1 MQLTKKQVKSLLDVI
16 SSDTARPV
24 ITHVKIDTYEG
35 HPVLVGT
42 DGYTLVALRL
52 TDDILPS
59 MGQLI
64 PRAELTKWYK
74 LAGTKDRLTEADLIP
89 MAVPDDKSFENGRTN
104 YPEWQKLIPTE
115 FGSLPSFALNA
126 NYLLTMQTL
135 NDAPLTW
142 QLGMTKLTPVI
153 ARAND
158 NLYVIMPLKS

>member
-1 MQLTKKQVKSLLDVI
+1 MNLTKKQVKMLLDII

-24 ITHVKIDTYEG
+24 ITHAKIDTYEG

-42 DGYTLVALRL
+42 DGYVLTALRL
-52 TDDILPS
+52 SDDVLPVI
-59 MGQLI
+59 GQLI

-74 LAGTKDRLTEADLIP
+74 LAGTKDRLTEEDIIP
-89 MAVPDDKSFENGRTN
+89 MAVPDSKSFENGNAN

-115 FGSLPSFALNA
+115 AGALPSFTLNA

-142 QLGMTKLTPVI
+142 QLGMTKLAPVI